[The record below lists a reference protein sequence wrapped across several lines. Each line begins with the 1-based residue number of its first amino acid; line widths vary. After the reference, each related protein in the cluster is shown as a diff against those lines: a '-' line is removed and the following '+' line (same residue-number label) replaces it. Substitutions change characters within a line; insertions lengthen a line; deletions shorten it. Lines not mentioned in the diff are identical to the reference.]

1 MQKTKSWDCP
11 GDFYWWY
18 KKK

>member
-1 MQKTKSWDCP
+1 MQKTESRDL
-11 GDFYWWY
+11 YWWY

>member
-1 MQKTKSWDCP
+1 MQKTESWDCP